1 MPADEE
7 AGRRHEFDV
16 AATEAVWIDHGQQ
29 VEGEGGGKESQG
41 IALPGHTLVS
51 HLVEDMA
58 EGQDQ
63 DGDDQTVRDDAV
75 FEIDKGQGQEDG

>member
-1 MPADEE
+1 MPAGEE

-16 AATEAVWIDHGQQ
+16 ATAQAVWIDHGQQ
-29 VEGEGGGKESQG
+29 VEGEGGSKKSDG

-51 HLVEDMA
+51 HLVEGMA

-63 DGDDQTVRDDAV
+63 DGDDQTIGDDAV
-75 FEIDKGQGQEDG
+75 LEIDKGQGQEDG